1 MQDTPI
7 SRARYMQ
14 ENRKMRFEEAYDGWT
29 QGRLTQTE
37 AALLL
42 GQCERSFRRHIER
55 YEADGLDGLLD
66 KRLSQ
71 ISRRRA
77 SSVEVDHVVHLYK
90 SGFDGWSV
98 AHFHSKYKSELPGVG
113 GVGGARSYS
122 WLKTVLQGAGVVKA
136 AKRTGKHRI
145 KRERAPLPGMMIHQD
160 ASTHRWVSEAV
171 WDLVVTMDDATG
183 EHTSMFFCAQEGTA
197 SSLHGLGQTIARYG
211 LFASL
216 YTDRG
221 SHYFST
227 PVAGGKVDK
236 QNHTQVGRALHQL
249 GIEHIA
255 AYSPQA
261 RGRGE
266 RAFQT
271 HQGRLPQEL
280 AKAGIT
286 DMDSANAYLEQT
298 YRPAHNQ
305 EFCVASTLAGTA
317 YVPFISG
324 SLPDVLCEHHERQV
338 GNDNC
343 VSFEGKSLQIPAD
356 EFKYH
361 YVRAKVRV
369 HRYVD
374 ATLAVFHGP
383 RRLAAY
389 DAMGAPI
396 ETKEVLRLA
405 A

>member
-1 MQDTPI
+1 MNHPPI
-7 SRARYMQ
+7 SRTRYLQ
-14 ENRKMRFEEAYDGWT
+14 ESRKMRFEEAYDSWT
-29 QGRLTQTE
+29 QGCITQSE

-55 YEADGLDGLLD
+55 YEADGLEGLLD

-71 ISRRRA
+71 ISKRRA
-77 SSVEVDHVVHLYK
+77 SSAEVEHVVHLYK
-90 SGFDGWSV
+90 SSFAGWSV
-98 AHFHSKYKSELPGVG
+98 AHFHSKYKQQSLGMQG
-113 GVGGARSYS
+113 CDARSYS
-122 WLKTVLQGAGVVKA
+122 WLKTVLQEAGAVKA
-136 AKRTGKHRI
+136 AKQTGKHRI

-160 ASTHRWVSEAV
+160 ASTHRWIPQEV

-183 EHTSMFFCAQEGTA
+183 EHTSMFFCAQEGTL
-197 SSLHGLGQTIARYG
+197 SSLHSLGQTIARYG

-286 DMDSANAYLEQT
+286 DMDSANAYLEHT
-298 YRPAHNQ
+298 YRAAHNQ
-305 EFCVASTLAGTA
+305 EFAVASTLPGTA

-361 YVRAKVRV
+361 YVRAKVKV

-374 ATLAVFHGP
+374 ATLALYHGP
-383 RRLAAY
+383 RRLASY
-389 DAMGAPI
+389 DVLGVAI
-396 ETKEVLRLA
+396 ESQEVLRLA